1 MFEKKYI
8 LLYLDYL
15 NFLIKVQT
23 GRLRKNYLHYTFE
36 QETFKKYQIK
46 MNQKFRQNAKDSVE
60 KVFLNF

>member
-1 MFEKKYI
+1 M
-8 LLYLDYL
+8 
-15 NFLIKVQT
+15 QT

-60 KVFLNF
+60 KVFLNFWTTATSGMTAEII